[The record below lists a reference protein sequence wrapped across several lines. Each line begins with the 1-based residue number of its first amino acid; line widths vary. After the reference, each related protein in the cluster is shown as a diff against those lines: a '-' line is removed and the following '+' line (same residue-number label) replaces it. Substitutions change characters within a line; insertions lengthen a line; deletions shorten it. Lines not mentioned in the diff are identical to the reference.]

1 MTTNK
6 LRIHGAAV
14 ALATFLVPSLHASEA
29 DIKIP
34 DLTQVRFDGLGGLS
48 GLTLMYLGILVCFV
62 GAVFGLLQYR
72 QTKALPVHS
81 SMGNVSNTIWETC
94 KTYLFTQGKFLAI
107 LWILIASCML
117 YYFVGLPWNDPKNL
131 ISHGEL

>member
-1 MTTNK
+1 MRNHRQLMRRLRTIRLIKSPQSRFTTRSVHPFPMTINK
-6 LRIHGAAV
+6 LRIQGAAV

-62 GAVFGLLQYR
+62 GAIFGLLQYK
-72 QTKALPVHS
+72 QTKALPV
-81 SMGNVSNTIWETC
+81 
-94 KTYLFTQGKFLAI
+94 
-107 LWILIASCML
+107 
-117 YYFVGLPWNDPKNL
+117 
-131 ISHGEL
+131 